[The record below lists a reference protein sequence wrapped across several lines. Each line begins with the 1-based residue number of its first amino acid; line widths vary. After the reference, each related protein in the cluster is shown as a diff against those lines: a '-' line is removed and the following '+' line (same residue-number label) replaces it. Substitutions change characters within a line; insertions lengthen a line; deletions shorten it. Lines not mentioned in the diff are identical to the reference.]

1 MGISRYKVNQYL
13 VRLDIVKIS
22 NELIV
27 LQNKVK
33 TLEAQNQ
40 VLLNLLKRLS

>member
-33 TLEAQNQ
+33 ALEAQNQ
-40 VLLNLLKRLS
+40 VLLSLLKRLS